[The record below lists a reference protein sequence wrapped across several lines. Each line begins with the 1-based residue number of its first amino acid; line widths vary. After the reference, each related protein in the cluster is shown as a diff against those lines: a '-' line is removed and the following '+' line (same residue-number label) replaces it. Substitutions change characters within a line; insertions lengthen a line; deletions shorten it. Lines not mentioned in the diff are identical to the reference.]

1 MKNEDVL
8 EEIGNIGSGKAAKA
22 LSEFSGK
29 LITHKKPKVVVI
41 KKSMDYLK
49 LFESNSEILASIVEF
64 SGDLNGT
71 ACLIFPTYDA
81 FTLIGLISKQTKVDI
96 KEYIKEYWNTY
107 SEISNIVIGA
117 YLSAVSDFSDIGI
130 LQEVPHSIFGPVTQV
145 IRIFTK
151 LLGSKMN
158 SGICIQTQLNIQNE
172 QIKGF
177 FILSLDQANIEKLLK
192 KAEQK
197 AK

>member
-1 MKNEDVL
+1 MKNEDIL
-8 EEIGNIGSGKAAKA
+8 KEIGNIGSGKAAKA